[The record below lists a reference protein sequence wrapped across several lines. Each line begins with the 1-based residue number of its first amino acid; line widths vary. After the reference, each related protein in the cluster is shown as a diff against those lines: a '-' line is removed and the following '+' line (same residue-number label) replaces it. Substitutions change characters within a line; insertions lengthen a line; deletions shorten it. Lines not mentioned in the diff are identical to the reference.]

1 MYLIIDKNNKLFTL
15 KYSLFTVKYA
25 LTTGSVLCIVNKCM
39 IIYCTCI
46 DTISPPPPQ
55 FKNATKLSPLTL
67 HVPETTQPSPLELW
81 MYILEFSC

>member
-46 DTISPPPPQ
+46 DTISPPPHLKMPQ
-55 FKNATKLSPLTL
+55 SYP
-67 HVPETTQPSPLELW
+67 PSPSTFQKQHNLAP
-81 MYILEFSC
+81 

>member
-46 DTISPPPPQ
+46 DTISPPPPNLKMPQ
-55 FKNATKLSPLTL
+55 SYP
-67 HVPETTQPSPLELW
+67 PSPSTFQKQHNLAP
-81 MYILEFSC
+81 

>member
-1 MYLIIDKNNKLFTL
+1 MCYMYLIIDKNNKLFTL

-46 DTISPPPPQ
+46 DTISPPPP
-55 FKNATKLSPLTL
+55 
-67 HVPETTQPSPLELW
+67 
-81 MYILEFSC
+81 I

>member
-46 DTISPPPPQ
+46 DTISPPPP
-55 FKNATKLSPLTL
+55 
-67 HVPETTQPSPLELW
+67 
-81 MYILEFSC
+81 I

>member
-1 MYLIIDKNNKLFTL
+1 MYLIIDKNNKLL

-46 DTISPPPPQ
+46 DTISPPPQ